1 MVELERSQASP
12 STQLTEA
19 TTMIIALLK
28 GIAIGFSLAAP
39 VGPIGVLCIR
49 RTLAEGRRSALSTML
64 GAATADM
71 VYGLVAAFGVT
82 LISEFVA
89 QHTAWFRLIGGA
101 IMLVMGAR
109 TYRAHIPPTPPR
121 LTLNEHAGNFVTT
134 LLLTL
139 TNPLTLFAFA
149 AVFAGVGTV
158 QELSTTATAA
168 MLVGGVFLGSLF
180 WFGLLST
187 LTYVFRSFLRTK
199 GLDLINRIT
208 GTLIVVFGAVAI
220 LSGLL

>member
-1 MVELERSQASP
+1 
-12 STQLTEA
+12 
-19 TTMIIALLK
+19 MIIALLK
-28 GIAIGFSLAAP
+28 GIAIGFTLAAP

-82 LISEFVA
+82 LVSEFVA
-89 QHTAWFRLIGGA
+89 QHTAWFRLIGGV
-101 IMLVMGAR
+101 IMLFMGVR

-121 LTLNEHAGNFVTT
+121 LTFNEHAGNFVTT
-134 LLLTL
+134 FLLTL

-158 QELSTTATAA
+158 TELSSTDTAA
-168 MLVGGVFLGSLF
+168 MLVGGVFLGSLL
-180 WFGLLST
+180 WFGSLST
-187 LTYVFRSFLRTK
+187 LTYIFRTFLRTK

-208 GTLIVVFGAVAI
+208 GTLIVLFGVAAMVT
-220 LSGLL
+220 SLL

>member
-1 MVELERSQASP
+1 M
-12 STQLTEA
+12 
-19 TTMIIALLK
+19 MIIALLK

-82 LISEFVA
+82 LVSEFVS
-89 QHTAWFRLIGGA
+89 QHAASFRLIGGA
-101 IMLVMGAR
+101 IMLVMGVR

-121 LTLNEHAGNFVTT
+121 LTFNEHAGNFVTT
-134 LLLTL
+134 FLLTL

-158 QELSTTATAA
+158 TELSATDTAA
-168 MLVGGVFLGSLF
+168 MLVGGVFLGSLL
-180 WFGLLST
+180 WFGSLVT
-187 LTYVFRSFLRTK
+187 LTFIFRAFLRTK

-208 GTLIVVFGAVAI
+208 GSLIVLFGAAAV
-220 LSGLL
+220 LSSFL

>member
-1 MVELERSQASP
+1 MML
-12 STQLTEA
+12 
-19 TTMIIALLK
+19 IALLK

-82 LISEFVA
+82 LVSEFVA
-89 QHTAWFRLIGGA
+89 QHTLSFRLIGGV
-101 IMLVMGAR
+101 IMLILGIR
-109 TYRAHIPPTPPR
+109 TFRAHIPPTPPR
-121 LTLNEHAGNFVTT
+121 LTFNEHAGNFVTT
-134 LLLTL
+134 FFLTL

-158 QELSTTATAA
+158 EELSTTRSAVL
-168 MLVGGVFLGSLF
+168 LVGGVFLGSLL
-180 WFGLLST
+180 WFGTLST
-187 LTYVFRSFLRTK
+187 LTYLFRNFLRTK
-199 GLDLINRIT
+199 GLDFVNRVTGSLII
-208 GTLIVVFGAVAI
+208 VFGTAAI
-220 LSGLL
+220 VSGLL